1 MVALVG
7 VRGDLAPFA
16 AALHSKKFVMAT
28 IFLSVFCSVAA
39 NILVNYSASVLP
51 MAIFSNLG
59 SLITVCAMFLGV
71 IFLKEPVN
79 VMSLIGS
86 GMVLLGLFLIA
97 RTNNALLQGSRAL
110 SEQEKSEKQ

>member
-1 MVALVG
+1 
-7 VRGDLAPFA
+7 
-16 AALHSKKFVMAT
+16 
-28 IFLSVFCSVAA
+28 
-39 NILVNYSASVLP
+39 

-59 SLITVCAMFLGV
+59 SLITVCAMFLGI

-97 RTNNALLQGSRAL
+97 RTNNALLQSSRAL
-110 SEQEKSEKQ
+110 PDQEKSEKQ